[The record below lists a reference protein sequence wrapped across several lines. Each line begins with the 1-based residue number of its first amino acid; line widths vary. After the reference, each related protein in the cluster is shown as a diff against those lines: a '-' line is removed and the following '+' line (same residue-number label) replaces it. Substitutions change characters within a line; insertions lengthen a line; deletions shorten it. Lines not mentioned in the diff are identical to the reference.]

1 MAKPGE
7 CGSLLDRGDPDALQ
21 VGQGDGDRSVASAL
35 VIPGGSIPRR
45 RDSRRA
51 TTDCAPV
58 RPAPGRRSATSC
70 GHRPRLG
77 CAPTLREWLD
87 GVSDALCISPPQL
100 RDSRPF
106 ATAAIRSRRRL
117 PGTTGPRVRSPWP
130 AAWEMTRTHP
140 TARGKTK
147 AYATRNDPELWPRQ
161 TFGGNCAI
169 FGYSACRLCERSR
182 HRCVLD
188 AADTTAPW
196 SNIALA
202 LRSLVVTSRSRTQAQ
217 HR

>member
-1 MAKPGE
+1 M
-7 CGSLLDRGDPDALQ
+7 
-21 VGQGDGDRSVASAL
+21 GQGLGKGAEQGRSRPLRSGGLPITSAGRRGRGAARSVASAL

-58 RPAPGRRSATSC
+58 RPAPARRSATSS

-87 GVSDALCISPPQL
+87 GVSDALCISPPRL

-106 ATAAIRSRRRL
+106 ATAAIRSRLRL

-130 AAWEMTRTHP
+130 AAEVQYTVTSMVNGG
-140 TARGKTK
+140 AV
-147 AYATRNDPELWPRQ
+147 
-161 TFGGNCAI
+161 TFVRLRAA
-169 FGYSACRLCERSR
+169 SACIAAGHARLGCTR
-182 HRCVLD
+182 
-188 AADTTAPW
+188 
-196 SNIALA
+196 
-202 LRSLVVTSRSRTQAQ
+202 
-217 HR
+217 